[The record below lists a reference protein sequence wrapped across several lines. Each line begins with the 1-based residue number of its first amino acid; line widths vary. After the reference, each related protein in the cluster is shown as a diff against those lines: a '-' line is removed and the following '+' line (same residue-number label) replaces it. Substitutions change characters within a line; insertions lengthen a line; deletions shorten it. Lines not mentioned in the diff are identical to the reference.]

1 MKCVFS
7 AFPKAL
13 LWLFMLYWAL
23 LCGIVCLANPP
34 KATLLA
40 LAALPVLVCV
50 GQGLT
55 AWEKRKPKLFWAAF
69 AVLAAVFFAAA
80 ALYALEARIR
90 LPSDTDI
97 LYASVGDLLRD
108 GVLNETN
115 PNMEL
120 YYPGMGLVTNADYFC
135 MYYNNIA
142 ALLMLFAAYRL
153 MPGYIPGTAQG
164 QTPALLLAVLCMAV
178 TVLLLCAA
186 VYMLTRRGSAVMLTL
201 LLCCVFQPFYFGLVN
216 FYTDILMLPFAVGG
230 AAALGA
236 AYVSGRRRWLCLAGL
251 VWAFGVCVKVSTG
264 ILVIAAVPAVLL
276 RPHPPAQRLRNLA
289 ALLLPFAAGLLLF
302 KLWRAGC
309 GWFDFTRAQELAMPW
324 QVWLCFGAQGTGYRY
339 DEALLAISAAPEQRS
354 AVMWQRLREIYAGY
368 TVPQLLQMEAEK
380 IRTVWND
387 GRYETAVYAMWPQG
401 ETWTAIFTQPGQPLY
416 PVLWWAGQ
424 LQMLVLYFTA
434 LASGAAMLRRKQPD
448 PAVWYILLSVLG
460 VAAYLTLFES
470 AARRALP
477 AAVLLLPLCGMVC
490 TAPGARTL
498 VHRILSRIFKS
509 KRSIYG

>member
-55 AWEKRKPKLFWAAF
+55 AWEKRTPKLFWNAF

-186 VYMLTRRGSAVMLTL
+186 VYRLTRRGSAAMLTL

-230 AAALGA
+230 AAALAGA
-236 AYVSGRRRWLCLAGL
+236 VIIL
-251 VWAFGVCVKVSTG
+251 TG
-264 ILVIAAVPAVLL
+264 IVGSLMGETVCKVCHITDP
-276 RPHPPAQRLRNLA
+276 LA
-289 ALLLPFAAGLLLF
+289 KGLALGTSAHAIGTSKALQMGEVE
-302 KLWRAGC
+302 G
-309 GWFDFTRAQELAMPW
+309 AMS
-324 QVWLCFGAQGTGYRY
+324 G
-339 DEALLAISAAPEQRS
+339 LAI
-354 AVMWQRLREIYAGY
+354 AVAGI
-368 TVPQLLQMEAEK
+368 M
-380 IRTVWND
+380 
-387 GRYETAVYAMWPQG
+387 
-401 ETWTAIFTQPGQPLY
+401 TAILA
-416 PVLWWAGQ
+416 PV
-424 LQMLVLYFTA
+424 
-434 LASGAAMLRRKQPD
+434 
-448 PAVWYILLSVLG
+448 
-460 VAAYLTLFES
+460 VANF
-470 AARRALP
+470 LP
-477 AAVLLLPLCGMVC
+477 
-490 TAPGARTL
+490 
-498 VHRILSRIFKS
+498 
-509 KRSIYG
+509 

>member
-108 GVLNETN
+108 GVLNEAN

-120 YYPGMGLVTNADYFC
+120 YYPGMGLMTNADYFC

-164 QTPALLLAVLCMAV
+164 QTPALLLAVYGGYGF
-178 TVLLLCAA
+178 AA
-186 VYMLTRRGSAVMLTL
+186 VR
-201 LLCCVFQPFYFGLVN
+201 C
-216 FYTDILMLPFAVGG
+216 
-230 AAALGA
+230 
-236 AYVSGRRRWLCLAGL
+236 
-251 VWAFGVCVKVSTG
+251 GV
-264 ILVIAAVPAVLL
+264 
-276 RPHPPAQRLRNLA
+276 
-289 ALLLPFAAGLLLF
+289 
-302 KLWRAGC
+302 
-309 GWFDFTRAQELAMPW
+309 
-324 QVWLCFGAQGTGYRY
+324 
-339 DEALLAISAAPEQRS
+339 
-354 AVMWQRLREIYAGY
+354 
-368 TVPQLLQMEAEK
+368 
-380 IRTVWND
+380 
-387 GRYETAVYAMWPQG
+387 
-401 ETWTAIFTQPGQPLY
+401 
-416 PVLWWAGQ
+416 
-424 LQMLVLYFTA
+424 
-434 LASGAAMLRRKQPD
+434 
-448 PAVWYILLSVLG
+448 
-460 VAAYLTLFES
+460 
-470 AARRALP
+470 
-477 AAVLLLPLCGMVC
+477 
-490 TAPGARTL
+490 
-498 VHRILSRIFKS
+498 
-509 KRSIYG
+509 